1 MAQELERLQSD
12 GVIQPVKHSDW
23 ASPIVP
29 VVKRDGSI
37 RICGDF
43 KITVNQVANRDIYP
57 LPRSEDLFNKLA
69 GGQAF
74 SKLDLSHAYQQ
85 IVLSEESRKL
95 VTINTPL
102 GLFQYNRLPFG
113 VSAAPAIFQRTMETL
128 LQGMEHLCVYIDDI
142 SITGATEE
150 EHIKTLDEVLQ
161 RLETA
166 GVRLKQSKCVFMKS
180 EVEFLGH
187 RVTQHGVQ
195 PTEDKVRAVNR
206 APIPT
211 NVAQLRSFLGLMN
224 YYSRFLPNLSSTLA
238 PLYLLL
244 QKSSSWFWGT
254 EQQKAFESAKAQLSS
269 DTLLVYYCGDKP
281 LLLSCDASSYG
292 LGAVLSHRMED
303 GSEKPIAYASRTLAP
318 AEKRYAQIEKEGLAI
333 VFGVTKFRQY
343 LLGREFTIISDHKP
357 LLSLFSHTRS
367 IPQMASARI
376 LRWALT
382 LSAYQYTISFKSGKT
397 HCNADG
403 LSRLPLPDTPSQV
416 PLPGDTVLVLDRLSA
431 TPVSVSQIRT
441 WTSRDPLLSRV
452 RDFIQQGWP
461 QSVDTS
467 FRPFHSRRSE
477 LSVQDGCLLWGS
489 RVVIPPQGR
498 ALIMEEF
505 HETHPGVSRL
515 KSLARSYV
523 WWPGMDSD
531 LEEKVRRCA
540 ECQQNQKSPAKA
552 PLHPWEWPERPWSRL
567 HVDYAGPFLGKMF
580 LVIVD
585 AYSKWLEVVITNSAT
600 SLTTIEQ
607 LRKLF
612 AVHGL
617 PELIISDNG
626 PAFSSDEFKVFM
638 KKNGIRHR
646 QTAPYHPSSN
656 GLAERAVQSFKL
668 ALKKNTSGTLQQ
680 RLSDFLLYQHITPHT
695 TTGRPPAE
703 LLMGRK
709 LRSKL
714 DLLIPDVSIRV
725 QLSQERQKKYHD
737 RGTKSQEFETGDKVF
752 VKNHLSKSPRW
763 LPGQITQRTG
773 PLSYVVQ
780 LHSGRTVRIHVDQ
793 IRIDTTVE
801 EPKEIDGAWDT
812 LVVPTE
818 STVQPEPSDQTPP
831 RQLRRSTRTR
841 NPPDRYS
848 PSWRRGGV

>member
-1 MAQELERLQSD
+1 MAQELERLQSE
-12 GVIQPVKHSDW
+12 GVIQTVKHSDW
-23 ASPIVP
+23 ASP

-95 VTINTPL
+95 VTINTSL

-113 VSAAPAIFQRTMETL
+113 VSAAPAIFQHTMETL
-128 LQGMEHLCVYIDDI
+128 LQGMEHVCVYIDDI
-142 SITGATEE
+142 LLTGATEE

-166 GVRLKQSKCVFMKS
+166 GVRLKQSKCAFMKS

-187 RVTQHGVQ
+187 RVTRHGVQ
-195 PTEDKVRAVNR
+195 PTEDKVRAVSR
-206 APIPT
+206 APTPT
-211 NVAQLRSFLGLMN
+211 NVSQLRSFLGLMN

-244 QKSSSWFWGT
+244 QKSSYASWFWGT

-397 HCNADG
+397 HSNADG

-452 RDFIQQGWP
+452 RDFVQQGWP

-467 FRPFHSRRSE
+467 FRSFHSRRSE

-498 ALIMEEF
+498 ALIMEEL

-531 LEEKVRRCA
+531 LEEKVRRCVD
-540 ECQQNQKSPAKA
+540 CQVNQKSPAKA

-638 KKNGIRHR
+638 KK
-646 QTAPYHPSSN
+646 
-656 GLAERAVQSFKL
+656 
-668 ALKKNTSGTLQQ
+668 
-680 RLSDFLLYQHITPHT
+680 
-695 TTGRPPAE
+695 
-703 LLMGRK
+703 M
-709 LRSKL
+709 
-714 DLLIPDVSIRV
+714 
-725 QLSQERQKKYHD
+725 
-737 RGTKSQEFETGDKVF
+737 VF
-752 VKNHLSKSPRW
+752 VIDKLHPIIHL
-763 LPGQITQRTG
+763 QM
-773 PLSYVVQ
+773 
-780 LHSGRTVRIHVDQ
+780 D
-793 IRIDTTVE
+793 
-801 EPKEIDGAWDT
+801 
-812 LVVPTE
+812 
-818 STVQPEPSDQTPP
+818 
-831 RQLRRSTRTR
+831 
-841 NPPDRYS
+841 
-848 PSWRRGGV
+848 